1 MAGGNAD
8 YSDVL
13 SNAQPNGG
21 PMSAIKVQLPE
32 EELDAVHRYALSLGV
47 SPEDIAYAALNRL
60 MLAIKTD
67 EPAIN
72 REIVE
77 ARDWRRNN
85 LALWSDSARSVHAYE
100 GKGDDHSEPSH
111 WRC

>member
-1 MAGGNAD
+1 
-8 YSDVL
+8 
-13 SNAQPNGG
+13 
-21 PMSAIKVQLPE
+21 MSAIKIHLPE

-47 SPEDIAYAALNRL
+47 SPEDIAYAGLNRL
-60 MLAIKTD
+60 MLGIKTD

-100 GKGDDHSEPSH
+100 GKVDDHSEPSH
-111 WRC
+111 WRW